1 MDDVRPPALGRRPVR
16 GTALVAAVIC
26 LVAAGAAALLAGRPR
41 TPAPARSV
49 AQGVPKRPLRATS
62 ALELPPAP
70 APGWLPGTS
79 AFTADRA
86 VDDPLVL
93 GGVRATLAGLGI
105 TADEPAVA
113 WYLGRVRGIDAFL
126 ASAGEQVCDLS
137 YLAASGALRGH
148 RCAARQALDDV
159 PLSVAAED
167 SAGNAVRAFVLRDD
181 ATTVTLADR
190 NGRLHQAPVRDDVAL
205 GWVRGPATAFAVS
218 YADGTTVRTPL
229 GRGTAEDDGG

>member
-1 MDDVRPPALGRRPVR
+1 MDDDGRRTPGRRPAR
-16 GTALVAAVIC
+16 GTALVAAVVC
-26 LVAAGAAALLAGRPR
+26 LAAAGAAVLLAGRTR
-41 TPAPARSV
+41 VPAPAPAV
-49 AQGVPKRPLRATS
+49 VQGVPKRPLRATS

-105 TADEPAVA
+105 TADEPTVA

-126 ASAGEQVCDLS
+126 ASAGEQVCGLS
-137 YLAASGALRGH
+137 YLAATGALRGH
-148 RCAARQALDDV
+148 RCASRQALEDA

-167 SAGNAVRAFVLRDD
+167 SAGNDVRAFVVRDD
-181 ATTVTLADR
+181 AATVVLADR
-190 NGRLHQAPVRDDVAL
+190 DGRLHPAPVRDDVAL
-205 GWVRGPATAFAVS
+205 GWVRGPATAFRVS
-218 YADGTTVRTPL
+218 YADGTTMRRPL
-229 GRGTAEDDGG
+229 GSGAAAEVGG